1 MTCQNEIFPSLAWPS
16 IAASECSFQ
25 RPFPDSARAEV
36 MSATV
41 ASLTPSP
48 APVCARG
55 TPPPNVCR
63 RDSPT
68 SSNQSQ
74 GRAAS
79 RRRSRGTGCHDAAA
93 ESTDA
98 PAADPEA
105 SESSST
111 VADAAATTVRHAS
124 VSRRTALLRASSTV
138 VHTAAAS
145 SGVLALHASASA
157 AVPQLAAAAGALDTA
172 LTPVAGGALRLS
184 PIGVGT
190 WSWGN
195 QFVWGYDDSMD
206 PELQRVFNT
215 AVTAGVNLFDTAD
228 SYGTGNGLDGRSE
241 VLLGKFLRECPSDTA
256 GVQIAT
262 KFAPYPWR
270 ITPGAI
276 TAAAQESAGRLGR
289 FRPSACLLNMPFD
302 TSSWQP
308 ASLELTAT
316 L

>member
-1 MTCQNEIFPSLAWPS
+1 
-16 IAASECSFQ
+16 
-25 RPFPDSARAEV
+25 

-41 ASLTPSP
+41 ASLTATP
-48 APVCARG
+48 ALVCARG
-55 TPPPNVCR
+55 RRAHACR
-63 RDSPT
+63 RASPS

-79 RRRSRGTGCHDAAA
+79 RCRSRGAGCDDAAAA
-93 ESTDA
+93 ESSDA
-98 PAADPEA
+98 AAADPEA
-105 SESSST
+105 SESSSAA
-111 VADAAATTVRHAS
+111 VAEAAATTVRHAS

-138 VHTAAAS
+138 VLSAAAS
-145 SGVLALHASASA
+145 SGALALPASASA

-184 PIGVGT
+184 PIGIGT

-215 AVTAGVNLFDTAD
+215 AVAAGVNLFDTAD

-276 TAAAQESAGRLGR
+276 TAAARESAGRLGR
-289 FRPSACLLNMPFD
+289 VRPSACLLNMSFD
-302 TSSWQP
+302 TSSCQP